1 MCQEAPSKQEEEA
14 ATKIQALFAPFSCSS
29 RLWMRIRCE
38 RETEVMVE
46 ALLIQSGA
54 VNDIPLKQAIHRG
67 NLARKA
73 TSAE

>member
-1 MCQEAPSKQEEEA
+1 
-14 ATKIQALFAPFSCSS
+14 
-29 RLWMRIRCE
+29 MRIRCE
-38 RETEVMVE
+38 RQTEVMVE